1 MARYDDAVGMTV
13 KAKIALVM
21 WGIAKENTKG
31 GTRRKLVRSGGGEV
45 RITLTIK
52 DAKMLIR
59 GRRPQ

>member
-1 MARYDDAVGMTV
+1 MTV